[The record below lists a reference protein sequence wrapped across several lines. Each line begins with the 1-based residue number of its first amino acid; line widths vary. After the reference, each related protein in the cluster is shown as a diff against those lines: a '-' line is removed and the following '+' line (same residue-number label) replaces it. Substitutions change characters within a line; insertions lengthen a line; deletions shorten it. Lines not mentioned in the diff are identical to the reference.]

1 MGLKPCEGSA
11 EMEKRYFCLTLF
23 DQYDNFAFTQDVS
36 GIRLTLEESSRAG
49 SFAPVAQLDRA
60 TAF

>member
-1 MGLKPCEGSA
+1 
-11 EMEKRYFCLTLF
+11 MEKSYFCLTLF

-36 GIRLTLEESSRAG
+36 GIRLTLEESSRVG

>member
-1 MGLKPCEGSA
+1 
-11 EMEKRYFCLTLF
+11 MEKSYFCLTLF
-23 DQYDNFAFTQDVS
+23 DQYDNFASKWDVP
-36 GIRLTLEESSRAG
+36 GIGLTLEESSRVG